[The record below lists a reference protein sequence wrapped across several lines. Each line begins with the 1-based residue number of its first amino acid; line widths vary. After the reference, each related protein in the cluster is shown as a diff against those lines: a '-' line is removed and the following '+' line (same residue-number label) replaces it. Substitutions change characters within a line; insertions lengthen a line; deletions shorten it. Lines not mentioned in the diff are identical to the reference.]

1 MALMD
6 VLGQEGDP
14 EMPSGLLELQFSAGR
29 YFTLIY
35 SEGGALQWEHGH
47 TALSEAEKAYEHLLP
62 TVVEGRIDPAPTGVP
77 GRPGRLRTFRRD
89 RRVRQP
95 VTYHPEKNSIRGGES
110 GCRSF
115 LLP

>member
-1 MALMD
+1 MSCSNKMSLWSMDDWRYVKRQIVMDPRGRQWTVALMD

-47 TALSEAEKAYEHLLP
+47 KALSEAERVYEHLLAA
-62 TVVEGRIDPAPTGVP
+62 VVDGRIDPA
-77 GRPGRLRTFRRD
+77 
-89 RRVRQP
+89 QP
-95 VTYHPEKNSIRGGES
+95 VFRQDLED
-110 GCRSF
+110 
-115 LLP
+115 